1 MAPNRNGP
9 GCLRTALPI
18 RWTRRCSSP
27 TETRPITGDIPA
39 MWLRDSTAQI
49 WPYIPSLL
57 SLPYLGVCD
66 LQDPIYRSTR
76 TWVLSDHNPYY
87 RRGRETEGVS
97 SPHKGRD
104 YIWPMAI
111 AMRALTSVDEVE
123 KKSCLEMLRRTHAH
137 TGFMHESFHC
147 DDPSRY
153 SPPWFAWANSLFAEC
168 LLQIA

>member
-1 MAPNRNGP
+1 
-9 GCLRTALPI
+9 
-18 RWTRRCSSP
+18 
-27 TETRPITGDIPA
+27 

-66 LQDPIYRSTR
+66 LQDPIYRSTQ

-153 SPPWFAWANSLFAEC
+153 SPPWFAWANSLFA
-168 LLQIA
+168 